1 MMNTLSS
8 ADHTYTR
15 GLTPVAP
22 VASHTR
28 IGAGVSR
35 DTAVDCASASAN
47 ASPVGQRSSALFARH
62 LSIACATLPG
72 TPGATEE
79 SGGAGGG
86 DGRPGKQGR
95 PPGHRGGPAAGGKKP
110 PRAQRGNW
118 QGAPAPSPP

>member
-47 ASPVGQRSSALFARH
+47 ASPVGQRSSALLARH

-79 SGGAGGG
+79 SGGGGGGGFTAPRGGGPPPPAGGRPR
-86 DGRPGKQGR
+86 GRKN
-95 PPGHRGGPAAGGKKP
+95 PPQPTQEKL
-110 PRAQRGNW
+110 
-118 QGAPAPSPP
+118 S